1 MEMKDIIKELEE
13 KLEETKAQMD
23 EWAAKEKFWKAA
35 VEQAQKEIEVLQ
47 DNTSSLEM
55 MIEAAKEGH
64 FGLNGN
70 KADKP
75 KEPKKETAK
84 KAVTDD
90 TNHRGKRVGVYKL
103 NEYDNIE
110 DRWKSQKEAAK
121 ALGMDQSDLSKFM
134 RLSKDVQISKRG
146 FALAW
151 EY

>member
-1 MEMKDIIKELEE
+1 MEMKDIINELEE
-13 KLEETKAQMD
+13 KLKETKAQID

-35 VEQAQKEIEVLQ
+35 VEQAQKEIQVLQ

-75 KEPKKETAK
+75 KEPKKTVK
-84 KAVTDD
+84 KTVTEDVS
-90 TNHRGKRVGVYKL
+90 HRGKRVGVYML
-103 NEYDNIE
+103 NEYDNIQ
-110 DRWKSQKEAAK
+110 DRWKSQREAAK
-121 ALGMDQSDLSKFM
+121 ALHMDQSDLSKFM
-134 RLSKDVQISKRG
+134 KLSKDVQISKRG

>member
-13 KLEETKAQMD
+13 KLEETKAQMK
-23 EWAAKEKFWKAA
+23 EWGSKRDFWKAA
-35 VEQAQKEIEVLQ
+35 VEQAEKEITVLQ

-75 KEPKKETAK
+75 KEPKKQAVKKTA
-84 KAVTDD
+84 TEDN
-90 TNHRGKRVGVYKL
+90 NHRGKRVGVYKL

-110 DRWKSQKEAAK
+110 DRWKSQRDAAK

>member
-1 MEMKDIIKELEE
+1 MEMKDIIMELEE
-13 KLEETKAQMD
+13 RLKETKAQMD
-23 EWAAKEKFWKAA
+23 EWAAKERFWKAA
-35 VEQAQKEIEVLQ
+35 VEQAQKEIGVLQ
-47 DNTSSLEM
+47 DNASSLEM

-75 KEPKKETAK
+75 KEPKKTVKKTETED
-84 KAVTDD
+84 VS
-90 TNHRGKRVGVYKL
+90 HRGKRVGVYML
-103 NEYDNIE
+103 NEYDNIQ

>member
-1 MEMKDIIKELEE
+1 MEMKDIIMELEE
-13 KLEETKAQMD
+13 KLKETKAQMD
-23 EWAAKEKFWKAA
+23 EWAAKERFWKAA
-35 VEQAQKEIEVLQ
+35 VEQAQKEIGVLQ
-47 DNTSSLEM
+47 DNASSLEM

-75 KEPKKETAK
+75 KEPKKTVK
-84 KAVTDD
+84 KTTTEDA
-90 TNHRGKRVGVYKL
+90 NHRGKRVGVYML
-103 NEYDNIE
+103 NEYDNIQ

-134 RLSKDVQISKRG
+134 RLSKDVQINKRG